1 MFTQEQVKTCL
12 LVLPVATV
20 FLSIGI
26 CDHMVLSVSQTGT
39 STVSSCYL
47 PIVTY
52 YSLLCVQ
59 LARVACTLKSLMMSS
74 ANYEMNRQKC
84 QAHRQLKD

>member
-1 MFTQEQVKTCL
+1 MQYSQMFTQEQVKTCL

-47 PIVTY
+47 PPTSVC
-52 YSLLCVQ
+52 S
-59 LARVACTLKSLMMSS
+59 AC
-74 ANYEMNRQKC
+74 N
-84 QAHRQLKD
+84 